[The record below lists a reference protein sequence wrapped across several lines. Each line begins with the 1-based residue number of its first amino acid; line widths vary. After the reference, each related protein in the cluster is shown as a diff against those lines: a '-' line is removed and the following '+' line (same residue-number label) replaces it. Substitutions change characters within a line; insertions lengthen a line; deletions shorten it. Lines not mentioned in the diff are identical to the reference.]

1 MNNKDIMAVMAEVYN
16 RLYRTSFHGEQ
27 AMVVVDCERILMN
40 AMRKMNES
48 AGGQSVDTEGSHVQK

>member
-40 AMRKMNES
+40 AMQKMND
-48 AGGQSVDTEGSHVQK
+48 DTINNDSKC

>member
-40 AMRKMNES
+40 AMQKMNEAP
-48 AGGQSVDTEGSHVQK
+48 AGQTVDTEG